1 MGKKETKK
9 ETEAQLTL
17 LKEVL
22 AEKGRIAKLNS
33 EQLANLSQTINLMKD
48 DLVYSKQRVK
58 DAQDSLK
65 LKMKDKDATKFQIEL
80 LKEQVTKEKDIHN
93 LLKGQSKLRG
103 KLAKQEADITAE
115 IRKKQADFSAAHEK
129 GLEAGKKRLKGLQNE
144 HEALKN
150 IDKTASGAFSLTK
163 GLASTILGLGSES
176 IKLSEELLTK
186 FGPEA
191 ILAKY
196 LGFDISFKHIQ
207 DGIADLPKQLD
218 TAFTGMVAATAMP
231 IETLGNSLAA
241 ALDPTGAEEGI
252 EGYKEALQK
261 LNLTKADQPLIDVG
275 FKTEE
280 VKESLGAL
288 IDNAA
293 LFRTEFMK
301 TEPVLTALTTNLITG
316 LKKVGVNTK
325 TSAKIFDVFTK
336 SMKKTP
342 LEANKSLLKVSN
354 IADSLGIS
362 MGKAFGNFET
372 AMPTLSQFGS
382 RMTEVFAEL
391 QARSAATG
399 TEMSKLVGIAMKMDT
414 FEGAAK
420 AAQTLNGV
428 LGGTLISV
436 TDLVHADP
444 GEKFDIISDAINNS
458 GVEFDSLN
466 RRYKKI
472 IATAAGFEDVAEFQR
487 QLYGGDAVKEAKD
500 ALDTS
505 AMSTETLA
513 AKTKQTLNMQE
524 KAKASV
530 SSFAVAAKKAYET
543 SKIAAEVYSASV
555 KKAYTNTLKL
565 TKNQE
570 SAFIAA
576 KELIGLNAILETKAE
591 AGAEAITGVV
601 RGAAAVGVGAGVV
614 IKALT
619 GGGGADAGEA
629 VRAQQDAANTQQ
641 RQVAAADTGE
651 GSSVEFNKAVLLTI
665 DPEAGQGLIQLTGRV
680 VNEKNRDLANAA
692 LSQAI

>member
-1 MGKKETKK
+1 M
-9 ETEAQLTL
+9 
-17 LKEVL
+17 
-22 AEKGRIAKLNS
+22 
-33 EQLANLSQTINLMKD
+33 
-48 DLVYSKQRVK
+48 
-58 DAQDSLK
+58 
-65 LKMKDKDATKFQIEL
+65 
-80 LKEQVTKEKDIHN
+80 
-93 LLKGQSKLRG
+93 
-103 KLAKQEADITAE
+103 
-115 IRKKQADFSAAHEK
+115 
-129 GLEAGKKRLKGLQNE
+129 
-144 HEALKN
+144 
-150 IDKTASGAFSLTK
+150 
-163 GLASTILGLGSES
+163 
-176 IKLSEELLTK
+176 
-186 FGPEA
+186 
-191 ILAKY
+191 
-196 LGFDISFKHIQ
+196 GFDVSFKHIQ

-218 TAFTGMVAATAMP
+218 TAFTGMAAATAMP

-241 ALDPTGAEEGI
+241 ALDPAGARLGLK
-252 EGYKEALQK
+252 GYKEDLEK

-293 LFRTEFMK
+293 FFRTEFMK

-342 LEANKSLLKVSN
+342 LEANKSLKSVAN

-382 RMTEVFAEL
+382 RMTEVFADL

-399 TEMSKLVGIAMKMDT
+399 TEMNKLVGIAMKMDT

-428 LGGTLISV
+428 LGDTLISV

-444 GEKFDIISDAINNS
+444 DEKFDIIADAINNS

-466 RRYKKI
+466 RRYKDI

-487 QLYGGDAVKEAKD
+487 QLYGDDAVKEAKG

-505 AMSTETLA
+505 AMSNVTLA
-513 AKTKQTLNMQE
+513 EKTKQTLNMQE

-530 SSFAVAAKKAYET
+530 SSFAVAAKKSYET
-543 SKIAAEVYSASV
+543 SKVAAEVYSTSV
-555 KKAYTNTLKL
+555 KKAYEQTLEL
-565 TKNQE
+565 TKSQE
-570 SAFIAA
+570 ASFIATKEMLGFNA
-576 KELIGLNAILETKAE
+576 KIE
-591 AGAEAITGVV
+591 AGLESSAEAIGGAV
-601 RGAAAVGVGAGVV
+601 RGAGTAATALGVGYTL
-614 IKALT
+614 LT
-619 GGGGADAGEA
+619 GGRGADASEA

-651 GSSVEFNKAVLLTI
+651 GSSVEFSKAVMLTFE
-665 DPEAGQGLIQLTGRV
+665 PGAGEGLIQLTGRV

-692 LSQAI
+692 LSQAV